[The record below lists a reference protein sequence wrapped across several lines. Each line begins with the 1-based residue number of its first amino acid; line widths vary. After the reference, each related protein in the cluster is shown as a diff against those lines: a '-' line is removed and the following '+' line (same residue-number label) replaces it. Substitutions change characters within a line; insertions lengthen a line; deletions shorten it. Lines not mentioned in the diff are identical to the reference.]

1 MDLTCT
7 RWDLN
12 GVVNSVLQLGL
23 LSIGRHSKFKKSRV
37 GYEYMVHVSSGHW
50 DGRGKFGITKMCSVS
65 VHSVETVVQMPSDQD
80 VEPQFPEELDRSLLP
95 KHVAIIMD
103 GNSRWAERRGWPAT
117 RGHEAGVRALK
128 EIVKLAE
135 SWGIE
140 VLTVFAFS
148 TENWLRPKVKP
159 HTNAIKFKDYGCFW

>member
-1 MDLTCT
+1 M
-7 RWDLN
+7 
-12 GVVNSVLQLGL
+12 LG
-23 LSIGRHSKFKKSRV
+23 
-37 GYEYMVHVSSGHW
+37 
-50 DGRGKFGITKMCSVS
+50 GKFGITKMCSVS
-65 VHSVETVVQMPSDQD
+65 VHSMETVVQMPSDQD

-117 RGHEAGVRALK
+117 TGHEAGVRALK

-159 HTNAIKFKDYGCFW
+159 HTNAI